1 MKIFRST
8 ILGDET
14 TPPIELESLTIE
26 DQNYMVERLFY
37 TEKIKNL
44 QQIINDAEKIIEKT
58 KTQLDNL
65 QKSCKHHYFYDEEG
79 YPYNYR
85 YCAICK
91 AYMGPI

>member
-26 DQNYMVERLFY
+26 HQNY

-79 YPYNYR
+79 YPYYYR

-91 AYMGPI
+91 AYMGTI